1 MNQSTP
7 KPDIKRRPGGRTE
20 AVRKKVA
27 DSVIELLRKG
37 SINFSYNELAEL
49 SGINKTTLYRRWPSQ
64 IDLLQEAL
72 REHNRIEVI
81 KRQHDWPSTLDKAL
95 RQMASHLVKPEE
107 IALNLSYISA
117 PEVDE
122 SRMVFEHWH
131 PVQQNFISLIEDAQ
145 QRGELRADLNP
156 VSIFAVMISSLAIL
170 SLIERKPLE
179 ADRLDGIIK
188 VLQTT
193 AVQAADTASL
203 TAGTPTATGK

>member
-64 IDLLQEAL
+64 ADLLQEAL
-72 REHNRIEVI
+72 REHNRIEVM
-81 KRQHDWPSTLDKAL
+81 KRQQDWPSTLDKAL
-95 RQMASHLVKPEE
+95 RQMAGHLVKPEE

-122 SRMVFEHWH
+122 SRMIFEHWH
-131 PVQQNFISLIEDAQ
+131 PVQQNFINLIEDAQ

-193 AVQAADTASL
+193 AVQAADAASP
-203 TAGTPTATGK
+203 TAGTPTATEK

>member
-49 SGINKTTLYRRWPSQ
+49 SGINKTTLYRRWPNQ

-81 KRQHDWPSTLDKAL
+81 KRQQDWPSTLDKAL
-95 RQMASHLVKPEE
+95 RQMASHLAKPEE

-193 AVQAADTASL
+193 AVQAADAASP
-203 TAGTPTATGK
+203 TAGTPTATEK